1 MFGLLSQLKII
12 IRQIIKRPSREMS
25 KAWQA
30 EQLQDYEHEAN
41 LKAGLY

>member
-25 KAWQA
+25 KAWKA
-30 EQLQDYEHEAN
+30 EQLHDYEHEQDM
-41 LKAGLY
+41 KAGLY